1 MRLEWWERREVGKVG
16 RVRKERGYCGWEGGK
31 GMSFLV
37 LFKGGG
43 CKVRLRFHFF
53 LFSMLIKGKKRQ
65 DGIAIGI
72 TCTFLR

>member
-1 MRLEWWERREVGKVG
+1 MQSEAKV
-16 RVRKERGYCGWEGGK
+16 
-31 GMSFLV
+31 S
-37 LFKGGG
+37 
-43 CKVRLRFHFF
+43 FF